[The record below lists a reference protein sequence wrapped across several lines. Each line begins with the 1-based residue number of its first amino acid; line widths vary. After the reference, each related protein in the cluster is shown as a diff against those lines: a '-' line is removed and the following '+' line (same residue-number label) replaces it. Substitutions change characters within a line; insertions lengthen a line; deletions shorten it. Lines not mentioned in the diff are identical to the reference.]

1 MQHESILDPTA
12 TRDDV
17 HGFVV
22 REIWSRSGLE
32 ARTLRGIW
40 DLIESGGISSNASK
54 QRRGRLKKHEFVVGL
69 WLVDQCLKGRKLP
82 TEVQESVWNSAKE
95 LMSGF
100 RAR

>member
-1 MQHESILDPTA
+1 MQHESILDPTT

-22 REIWSRSGLE
+22 REIWSRSGLG
-32 ARTLRGIW
+32 ARTLREIW
-40 DLIESGGISSNASK
+40 DLVESGGVSSNTGK